1 MKISQR
7 VSKLL
12 SGHNFHSDIF
22 KGALFPKMKVKFKF
36 LLSAHRPI
44 MLYICTKFYE
54 NISMCLGLLS
64 GHDFHLGICYGALFH
79 KDIGRVMVLALCTL
93 ADDAL

>member
-22 KGALFPKMKVKFKF
+22 KGALFPKMKVEFKF
-36 LLSAHRPI
+36 LLSAHRTI
-44 MLYICTKFYE
+44 MLYICTKFIE
-54 NISMCLGLLS
+54 NISKCLGVTERTRLSLRNLLR
-64 GHDFHLGICYGALFH
+64 GI
-79 KDIGRVMVLALCTL
+79 IP
-93 ADDAL
+93 